1 MNLLVSAISG
11 NLGQSVCK
19 TIRKH
24 FADANITGVDSLN
37 PLQGFGLCNNIIKV
51 PFAVDENYIESIL
64 QIVKQKEIDIIIPC
78 NDFEVEIL
86 NANEYLNRR
95 TLTTKFKSNSNIFD
109 KYLCFKEFEKLQI
122 GFCNSY
128 LPSNYTLDFENIILK
143 PRRGSGSKGIVKNP
157 SNILDFD
164 DKYIIQDLKKG
175 LELTIPF
182 YVNLNHILLGF
193 LPLIKF
199 GTAPN
204 NSYQTYTK
212 LNEEIQ
218 TILLKIIEAFE
229 IKGPCNLQCIV
240 NDDGIHPFE
249 MNFRY
254 SGSIDIQD
262 QLGFD
267 ILRIGI
273 TEFISN
279 KAYSEKPKIFNGF
292 AVRQYHSE
300 VFINKDIFSETD
312 FTHE

>member
-1 MNLLVSAISG
+1 
-11 NLGQSVCK
+11 
-19 TIRKH
+19 
-24 FADANITGVDSLN
+24 
-37 PLQGFGLCNNIIKV
+37 
-51 PFAVDENYIESIL
+51 
-64 QIVKQKEIDIIIPC
+64 
-78 NDFEVEIL
+78 
-86 NANEYLNRR
+86 
-95 TLTTKFKSNSNIFD
+95 LTTKFKSHSNIFD

-122 GFCNSY
+122 GFCKSY
-128 LPSNYTLDFENIILK
+128 LPSNFTLNFENIILK

-164 DKYIIQDLKKG
+164 DNYIIQEYKKG

-204 NSYQTYTK
+204 NSYQTYTR

-262 QLGFD
+262 QLGFE

-273 TEFISN
+273 AEFISN
-279 KAYSEKPKIFNGF
+279 KAYSQKPIIFNGF

-300 VFINKDIFSETD
+300 VFKNKDIFSETD
-312 FTHE
+312 FTYE

>member
-24 FADANITGVDSLN
+24 FGDANITGVDSLN

-86 NANEYLNRR
+86 NANEYLNRM

-128 LPSNYTLDFENIILK
+128 LPSNFSLDFENIILK

-164 DKYIIQDLKKG
+164 DNYIIQDCKKG

-204 NSYQTYTK
+204 NSYQTFTK
-212 LNEEIQ
+212 LNEEIEA
-218 TILLKIIEAFE
+218 ILLKIIEAFE
-229 IKGPCNLQCIV
+229 NSVGVI
-240 NDDGIHPFE
+240 
-249 MNFRY
+249 
-254 SGSIDIQD
+254 
-262 QLGFD
+262 
-267 ILRIGI
+267 
-273 TEFISN
+273 
-279 KAYSEKPKIFNGF
+279 
-292 AVRQYHSE
+292 
-300 VFINKDIFSETD
+300 
-312 FTHE
+312 